1 MARTPEQWLD
11 VLAKRL
17 DARAAYVALMRR
29 YATGDAPL
37 PELSP
42 SMRASWETFQRK
54 SRLNTGGFVVEAR
67 CDRIIYS
74 GVTVGGSVTT
84 DEAKAAALIVRNNR
98 LDVAFEEAAYDC
110 MAVGY
115 GYIIAGTDE
124 AGAAVVTSERP
135 EYVIVAQDPIQSW
148 RARAA
153 LKVWRDEDDGVDY
166 AEVWADGARHPFSRP
181 SFVNGLAFRANSGG
195 WVAGGEPVPYSGAM
209 PVFEL
214 ESKVGR
220 SPTMPSYF
228 GGLSIIDEHVA
239 LIDRINHMILFL
251 MVIAGSQAFNQRA
264 FRMRDGSGGLPDV
277 DANGNKIDYSAI
289 FAAAPGAL
297 WELPDSVEDLWESK
311 QADFTPLLSAI
322 KDALRMLGALT
333 GAMMPGVASDSENQ
347 SAEGARSGKEGL
359 SAKASK
365 FLRRAQPV
373 LAGAMVA
380 ALRVEGFEASETVE
394 VKFEPTDR
402 VTLAEKMD
410 AASKAIAAGM
420 AVTTVQREILGW
432 SEQQIAQDKRAREDE
447 KPKPAPVP
455 PVPPASPMGPV
466 GDVPTHA
473 DPEMAA
479 A

>member
-1 MARTPEQWLD
+1 MARTPEQWLET
-11 VLAKRL
+11 LTQRL
-17 DARAAYVALMRR
+17 DTRMPYVTQMRR
-29 YATGDAPL
+29 YRNGDAPL
-37 PELSP
+37 PEMGKNL
-42 SMRASWETFQRK
+42 RASWLAFQRK
-54 SRLNTGGFVVEAR
+54 SRANWGGYAVEAR
-67 CDRIIYS
+67 CDRIVYA
-74 GVTVGGSVTT
+74 GVTVGGSVDS
-84 DEAKAAALIVRNNR
+84 DEAKAASRIARDNR
-98 LDVAFEEAAYDC
+98 LDVAFADAIDNC
-110 MAVGY
+110 LSTGY
-115 GYIIAGTDE
+115 GYVVVGVGEDDR
-124 AGAAVVTSERP
+124 AVVTSEPP
-135 EYVIVAQDPIQSW
+135 EQVIVAQDPIQSW

-410 AASKAIAAGM
+410 AASKAIAARALVGPPGIGTSRRP
-420 AVTTVQREILGW
+420 AHDRRTTR
-432 SEQQIAQDKRAREDE
+432 S
-447 KPKPAPVP
+447 
-455 PVPPASPMGPV
+455 
-466 GDVPTHA
+466 
-473 DPEMAA
+473 AA
-479 A
+479 WTR